1 MTQEFTQ
8 THLSTSPHSG
18 DALSMEERLAEYE
31 RLIEALRNENS
42 QLRRELNHVPT
53 EGLFERIIQSAPD
66 IIYTSDH
73 EGKFRFA
80 NQAAANLIKLSPA
93 EIYGRN
99 YTDLIDDQSVIDIV
113 KEYIGLI
120 KQKETSAYKEF
131 KVKTIDNTELW
142 VGQKVVFNYTEDG
155 HFDGTYTIAR
165 DITEERQSK
174 QENDILLRRF
184 VGLLE
189 NLHAAVLV
197 ENEERKIVLVNQKF
211 CDFFQIPV
219 PPDYLI
225 GADCAE
231 SAEQSKH
238 FFKDPEA
245 FVKRIET
252 LLNEK
257 KLALGDELEMV
268 NGTILERHYIPV
280 FRSDQYLGHLWH
292 YTDITEKRHAQEIL
306 RKSEEKYRRIIETMQ
321 LGLSEIS
328 PNRTIRWVSPRF
340 CEMTG
345 YTQEE
350 LIGQDPRQVFIP
362 EGDLERFQRWVR
374 SIHDESNELSELPIL
389 KKDGSIL
396 WLMSCGTPQ
405 YDEKGLRDGYIGIH
419 FDITSQKNLQADL
432 DAARIIAEKARDA
445 EKDFLANISHEIR
458 NPINSILGMAHL
470 LYDTTLN
477 VEQAQYVNSLK
488 YSAELLHSRV
498 SEVLDIAK
506 LDEGKISPKPQV
518 FDLKGLLQGL
528 ARAFEMRLRDRHIG
542 FNLHLDSR
550 LPQYVSADPDI
561 FTQIVLN
568 LLGYAEKHAKQG
580 KVGLSVSPMLSDD
593 QQKSWLHLSVYYNGE
608 HIAPERIP
616 FLFERFNK
624 SGEVNTGVEGLE
636 LSLYLTR
643 RLTQILNGQVGVN
656 SDPISGTKFKIE
668 LPITATDKVE
678 IPLNQRPKETA
689 NPRVLIVEDNPIN
702 RLYLENLLRK
712 WGLEYKSAQDGI
724 EALQKLEQL
733 PFDLILMDI
742 RMPMMDGYETTLRL
756 RNNSNSPSQ
765 EVPIIALTAST
776 QPEEKVRAIEAGMNS
791 LLSKPFTPEQL
802 IELFQQYFPGFSIA
816 TYSNILDRDALHE
829 IYAGDNAYWREMATL
844 FLKTMPYELQILES
858 EAQENDWI
866 GFKAQA
872 HKLKPSFTM
881 VGLTQLGQ
889 QLGKMEEL
897 ALAEHYSLLEA
908 TLPAFLTE
916 AATGMEII
924 RQDIDG

>member
-1 MTQEFTQ
+1 MTKEFTQ
-8 THLSTSPHSG
+8 TNLTTSPRPD
-18 DALSMEERLAEYE
+18 DASQMEERLAEYE
-31 RLIEALRNENS
+31 RLVEELRKENIQLRNE
-42 QLRRELNHVPT
+42 LKHLPT
-53 EGLFERIIQSAPD
+53 EGLFESIIQSAPD

-80 NQAAANLIKLSPA
+80 NQAAAKLINLDPVEINGKL
-93 EIYGRN
+93 
-99 YTDLIDDQSVIDIV
+99 YTDLIDDQSVLDIV
-113 KEYIGLI
+113 QEYVTLI

-142 VGQKVVFNYTEDG
+142 VGQKVVFNYNEDG
-155 HFDGTYTIAR
+155 HFEGTYTIAR

-197 ENEERKIVLVNQKF
+197 EDESRKIVLVNQKF
-211 CDFFQIPV
+211 CDFFQIPAL
-219 PPDYLI
+219 PEYLI

-238 FFKDPEA
+238 FFKDPEG
-245 FVKRIET
+245 FVKRIEV
-252 LLNEK
+252 LLREK
-257 KLALGDELEMV
+257 QLALGDELEMV

-292 YTDITEKRHAQEIL
+292 YTDITEKRKAQEIL
-306 RKSEEKYRRIIETMQ
+306 RKSEEKYRSIIETMQ
-321 LGLSEIS
+321 LGLLEIS
-328 PNRTIRWVSPRF
+328 PDRTIRWVSQRF

-345 YTQEE
+345 YSHEE
-350 LIGQDPRQVFIP
+350 LIGQDPRDIFIP
-362 EGDLERFQRWVR
+362 DGDLERFQRWVR
-374 SIHDESNELSELPIL
+374 SIYDESNELSELPIL
-389 KKDGSIL
+389 KKSGEIM
-396 WLMSCGTPQ
+396 WLMSCGTQ
-405 YDEKGLRDGYIGIH
+405 QHDEKGQPDGYIGIH

-432 DAARIIAEKARDA
+432 QAARIIAEKARDA

-470 LYDTTLN
+470 LYDTGLN
-477 VEQAQYVNSLK
+477 AEQAQYVNSLK
-488 YSAELLHSRV
+488 YSAELLHARV

-506 LDEGKISPKPQV
+506 LDEGKINPKPQL

-568 LLGYAEKHAKQG
+568 LLSYAEKHAKQG

-593 QQKSWLHLSVYYNGE
+593 QQTWLHLSVYYNGE
-608 HIAPERIP
+608 YITPERIP

-643 RLTQILNGQVGVN
+643 RLTQMLSGQVGVN
-656 SDPISGTKFKIE
+656 SDPISGTKFKVE
-668 LPITATDKVE
+668 LPITAADKVE
-678 IPLNQRPKETA
+678 ITPNQRPKETA

-712 WGLEYKSAQDGI
+712 WGLEYKSAQDGMD
-724 EALQKLEQL
+724 ALQKLEQL

-776 QPEEKVRAIEAGMNS
+776 QPEEKVRAIEAGMNT

-802 IELFQQYFPGFSIA
+802 IELFQQFFPGFSIA
-816 TYSNILDRDALHE
+816 THSNILDRDALND

-844 FLKTMPYELQILES
+844 FLKTMPSELQLLEN
-858 EAQENDWI
+858 EAQEKNWI

-908 TLPAFLTE
+908 TLPAFLAE
-916 AATGMEII
+916 AGTGMEII